1 MDKSD
6 ENDQYDVQKIA
17 EKKYITEK
25 AASKKAVIIFITA
38 FLIVG
43 MSIIG
48 IVYYLLS
55 TKLISS
61 DLGKALGTVKVEIED
76 KSQIETDINNV
87 FVNNVHL
94 YYEEEEEEVD
104 LYPFVNGEGL
114 YGYIDSNGEVIIEA
128 QYGYANFFSEGIA
141 FVVIGEKGAYISEKG
156 EVITSGDYFYGDSF
170 CNGLAVV
177 YYYDIKCNEEDDEIS
192 AVINKDGKEVLIGK
206 YDYVTTEYNGFIVTE
221 KDNKET
227 LYDVNGNEIS
237 ISDKYSIYRG
247 FCEGYAVIEDNESY
261 DYYILNEDLKII
273 NFDEYNITDISTSFY
288 ELYNEDKGKYVY
300 LNSKLE
306 PIYLK
311 DDYSY
316 LTCCFDNE
324 NEIACVYYYGSNE
337 RVYTY
342 IDYCGNKLFDSKYE
356 IDSSFV
362 DGIAPAYLVNEDNY
376 SYGIVD
382 SKGNLIESGFYYVEV
397 ANKNRLIVYDENYTN
412 VGVRDLEGNWIID
425 DEYDSITAFNN
436 LFICKTID
444 GDNESYDAYTING
457 NKIND
462 ESFGSSFFSYSKMIY
477 IYDIN
482 RDDYKNDYY
491 INTENYDVIQFQ
503 IKNK

>member
-6 ENDQYDVQKIA
+6 ENNQYDVQKIA

-25 AASKKAVIIFITA
+25 AASKRAVIIFITA

-55 TKLISS
+55 IKLISS
-61 DLGKALGTVKVEIED
+61 DLEKTLGTIKVEIED
-76 KSQIETDINNV
+76 KPQIETDINNV

-114 YGYIDSNGEVIIEA
+114 YGYIDSSGEVIIEA

-141 FVVIGEKGAYISEKG
+141 FVVIDEKGAYINEKG
-156 EVITSGDYFYGDSF
+156 EVITSGDYFYGDNF

-177 YYYDIKCNEEDDEIS
+177 YYYDIKGNEEDDEIS
-192 AVINKDGKEVLIGK
+192 AVINKDGKEVLRGK
-206 YDYVTTEYNGFIVTE
+206 YDSVTTKYNGFIVTE
-221 KDNKET
+221 KDSKEA
-227 LYDVNGNEIS
+227 LYDVNGNEVS
-237 ISDKYSIYRG
+237 LSDKYSIYRG
-247 FCEGYAVIEDNESY
+247 YIGEYAVIQDNESY

-273 NFDEYNITDISTSFY
+273 NFDDYSITDISNSFY
-288 ELYNEDKGKYVY
+288 ELYNEDKGEYVY
-300 LNSKLE
+300 LNNKLE
-306 PIYLK
+306 AIYLK
-311 DDYSY
+311 VDYSY
-316 LTCCFDNE
+316 LTCFDSKD
-324 NEIACVYYYGSNE
+324 EIACVYYYGSDE
-337 RVYTY
+337 RRYTY
-342 IDYCGNKLFDSKYE
+342 IDYYGNKLFDSKYE

-362 DGIAPAYLVNEDNY
+362 QGFATAYLGDEDNY
-376 SYGIVD
+376 NYGIVD
-382 SKGNLIESGFYYVEV
+382 SKGNLIKDGFYYVEV
-397 ANKNRLIVYDENYTN
+397 ASENRLIVYDENYTN
-412 VGVRDLEGNWIID
+412 VGVKDLEGNWIID
-425 DEYDSITAFNN
+425 DKYDSITVFNN
-436 LFICKTID
+436 VFICKTVD

-457 NKIND
+457 KKIND
-462 ESFGSSFFSYSKMIY
+462 QSFGSSFFSYSKMIY

-491 INTENYDVIQFQ
+491 INTENYDVIQFESE
-503 IKNK
+503 ND

>member
-6 ENDQYDVQKIA
+6 ENNQYDVQKIA

-25 AASKKAVIIFITA
+25 AASKRAVIIFITA

-55 TKLISS
+55 IKLISS
-61 DLGKALGTVKVEIED
+61 NLEKTLGTIKVEIED
-76 KSQIETDINNV
+76 KPQIETDINNV

-114 YGYIDSNGEVIIEA
+114 YGYIDSSGEVIIEA

-141 FVVIGEKGAYISEKG
+141 FVVIDEKGAYINEKG
-156 EVITSGDYFYGDSF
+156 EVITSGDYFYGDNF

-177 YYYDIKCNEEDDEIS
+177 YYYDIKGNEEDDEIS
-192 AVINKDGKEVLIGK
+192 AVINKDGKEVLRGK
-206 YDYVTTEYNGFIVTE
+206 YDSVTTKYNGFIVTE
-221 KDNKET
+221 KDSKEA
-227 LYDVNGNEIS
+227 LYDVNGNEVS
-237 ISDKYSIYRG
+237 LSDKYSIYRG
-247 FCEGYAVIEDNESY
+247 YIGGYAVIQDNESY
-261 DYYILNEDLKII
+261 DCYILNEDLKII
-273 NFDEYNITDISTSFY
+273 NFDDYSITDISNSFY
-288 ELYNEDKGKYVY
+288 ELYNEDKGEYVY
-300 LNSKLE
+300 LNNKLE
-306 PIYLK
+306 AIYLK
-311 DDYSY
+311 ADYNY
-316 LTCCFDNE
+316 LTCFDSE
-324 NEIACVYYYGSNE
+324 DEIACVYYYGSDE
-337 RVYTY
+337 RRYTY
-342 IDYCGNKLFDSKYE
+342 IDYYGNKLFDSKYE

-362 DGIAPAYLVNEDNY
+362 QGFATAYLGDEDNY
-376 SYGIVD
+376 NYGIVD
-382 SKGNLIESGFYYVEV
+382 SKGNLIKDGFYYVEV
-397 ANKNRLIVYDENYTN
+397 ASENRLIVYDENYTN
-412 VGVRDLEGNWIID
+412 VGVKDLEGNWIID
-425 DEYDSITAFNN
+425 DKYDSITVFNN
-436 LFICKTID
+436 VFICKTVD

-462 ESFGSSFFSYSKMIY
+462 QSFGSSFFSYSKMIY

-491 INTENYDVIQFQ
+491 INTENYDVIQFESE
-503 IKNK
+503 ND

>member
-1 MDKSD
+1 MGKSD
-6 ENDQYDVQKIA
+6 ETHRCDVQKIA
-17 EKKYITEK
+17 EEKYITQK
-25 AASKKAVIIFITA
+25 AASKRAVIIFITA

-43 MSIIG
+43 IVIIG

-55 TKLISS
+55 VKFISS
-61 DLGKALGTVKVEIED
+61 NMGRTLGSVEIKIED
-76 KSQIETDINNV
+76 KPQVETDGNNV
-87 FVNNVHL
+87 FVNNIKL
-94 YYEEEEEEVD
+94 YQYEEEKELD
-104 LYPFVNGEGL
+104 LYPFVDEEGR
-114 YGYIDSNGEVIIEA
+114 YGYIDSSGEVIIEP
-128 QYGYANFFSEGIA
+128 QYGYANFFSEGMA
-141 FVVIGEKGAYISEKG
+141 FVVIDEKGAYINEKG

-177 YYYDIKCNEEDDEIS
+177 YYYDIKGNEEDDEIS
-192 AVINKDGKEVLIGK
+192 AVINKDGKEVLRDK
-206 YDYVTTEYNGFIVTE
+206 YDYVTTEYNGFIVAE

-237 ISDKYSIYRG
+237 LSNKCSIYRG
-247 FCEGYAVIEDNESY
+247 YIDGYAVIQDNESY

-273 NFDEYNITDISTSFY
+273 NFNEYNITDISNSFY
-288 ELYNEDKGKYVY
+288 ELYNEDKGEYVY
-300 LNSKLE
+300 LNNKLE

-316 LTCCFDNE
+316 LTCFDNE

-362 DGIAPAYLVNEDNY
+362 DGIASAYLVNEDNY
-376 SYGIVD
+376 RYGIVD
-382 SKGNLIESGFYYVEV
+382 SKGNLIEEGFYYVEV

-436 LFICKTID
+436 VFICKTID
-444 GDNESYDAYTING
+444 GDNESYDVYTING
-457 NKIND
+457 KKIND
-462 ESFGSSFFSYSKMIY
+462 KSFGASFFSYSKMIY

-482 RDDYKNDYY
+482 RDDYENDYY
-491 INTENYDVIQFQ
+491 INSENYDVIQFET
-503 IKNK
+503 KDD